1 LCSSIKALKPSK
13 VEGIYTHLSGVMPV
27 FLDDVVQIRAKE
39 ESKNQN
45 PQTKFAICVSFVE
58 AEVLI

>member
-1 LCSSIKALKPSK
+1 
-13 VEGIYTHLSGVMPV
+13 MPV